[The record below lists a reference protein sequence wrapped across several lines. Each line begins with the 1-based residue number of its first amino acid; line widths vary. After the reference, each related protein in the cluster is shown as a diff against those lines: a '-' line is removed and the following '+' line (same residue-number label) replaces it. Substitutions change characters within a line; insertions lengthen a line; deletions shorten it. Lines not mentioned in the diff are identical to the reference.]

1 MLVTNATWKIGNMLR
16 GTRGGQHTLRLRGA
30 ESNSSRFDGS
40 GLVGGDIIAA
50 LSDDKNVASRDSP
63 VAYVN
68 NTPLIAAVEH
78 GVAVG
83 PEAGAVCIV
92 LRHVRRGIHA
102 AVEVPAF
109 PERVVAVVRSRI
121 FPPEQRTCGNVAP
134 GPISTQSYPGDDLC
148 QLLAWL
154 VKIGGM
160 MGQMRSVYMVDEAL
174 GQIGYSIRTA

>member
-16 GTRGGQHTLRLRGA
+16 GTKGGQHTLRLRGA
-30 ESNSSRFDGS
+30 ESNRSRLDGS
-40 GLVGGDIIAA
+40 GLVGGDIIPAP
-50 LSDDKNVASRDSP
+50 SDVKMVASRDSP

-83 PEAGAVCIV
+83 LEAGAVCIV
-92 LRHVRRGIHA
+92 LRHVRRGI

-160 MGQMRSVYMVDEAL
+160 MGRMRSVYMVDEAL